1 MKIKITSDSTC
12 DLSEELIRLHNIEII
27 PLTIIKGGADLKDGR
42 DISPIDIFS
51 HVDKGGALC
60 STTAV
65 NIGEYRAVFER
76 LSQEYD
82 AIIHVN
88 IGSGFSACYQNACL
102 AAQDLA
108 NVRVIDSQ
116 NLSTGHGHVVM
127 EACKLAE
134 HCTDIAAVDAL
145 CEGLREL
152 TGRVEAS
159 FLLSRLEYMV
169 KGGRCSSVA
178 ALGANLLKLKPCIEV
193 KNGQM
198 QVVKKYRGSFEKC
211 LSDYVKD
218 RLTHRDDIIRDR
230 IFITHTPV
238 PAEGM
243 QAATAA
249 VAQYG
254 GFDQVYRTDA
264 GCTVAC
270 HCGPGTL
277 GVLFIRKGK

>member
-12 DLSEELIRLHNIEII
+12 DLSEELVRENNIEII
-27 PLTIIKGGADLKDGR
+27 PLTIIKGGEGFKDGR
-42 DISPIDIFS
+42 DILPADIFS

-60 STTAV
+60 STAAV
-65 NIGEYRAVFER
+65 NIGEYRAVFGR

-82 AIIHVN
+82 AIIHIN

-102 AAQDLA
+102 AAGDFPK
-108 NVRVIDSQ
+108 VRVIDSQ

-127 EACKLAE
+127 EACKGSENCEDMEA
-134 HCTDIAAVDAL
+134 IDAL
-145 CEGLREL
+145 CDSLREL
-152 TGRVEAS
+152 TERVEAS
-159 FLLSRLEYMV
+159 FLLNRLDYMV
-169 KGGRCSSVA
+169 KGGRCSTVA

-193 KNGQM
+193 KSGQM

-218 RLTHRDDIIRDR
+218 RLSHREDIIRER

-238 PAEGM
+238 SADDL
-243 QAATAA
+243 QSATAA
-249 VAQYG
+249 VTQYG
-254 GFDQVYRTDA
+254 GFNRVYQTDA